1 MVCLKRVYSTIL
13 CWISDYCHIKSCLK
27 TQGWESSE
35 KLKTKGWKEIL
46 ALETNK
52 EERREIKKEEWRWGR
67 RGREARW
74 EES

>member
-13 CWISDYCHIKSCLK
+13 CWISDCCHIKSCLK

-46 ALETNK
+46 ALEANK
-52 EERREIKKEEWRWGR
+52 EERREIKKEEWRGVGIRW
-67 RGREARW
+67 EASW